1 MKLNRKKKPSE
12 PANLMIG
19 RISRRMTN
27 DIGMSPTDLMKIIS
41 CRSPSPKKRAIVPQ
55 FSTEKEN
62 SSKFLNE
69 SLLRSAM
76 SSSSAISNQESAA
89 GAMDPAMSDVATS
102 DNDPSRVQ
110 LRKIDNN
117 FFGGASRDA
126 AMSSGDATDFFVSV
140 VTLYSGGGL
149 EYHAHLVFQ
158 WQPCVRISNGVWFF
172 NGCCVFQPA
181 FGCCAHSKA
190 G

>member
-41 CRSPSPKKRAIVPQ
+41 SRSPSPKKRAGAQ

-69 SLLRSAM
+69 SLLRSAI
-76 SSSSAISNQESAA
+76 SSSISATSNEPA
-89 GAMDPAMSDVATS
+89 AMDSAQSSVATS
-102 DNDPSRVQ
+102 DNASPRVQ
-110 LRKIDNN
+110 LRKMDNN

-126 AMSSGDATDFFVSV
+126 AMSSGNFTSD
-140 VTLYSGGGL
+140 
-149 EYHAHLVFQ
+149 VFT
-158 WQPCVRISNGVWFF
+158 SYLLNLF
-172 NGCCVFQPA
+172 NP
-181 FGCCAHSKA
+181 
-190 G
+190 

>member
-76 SSSSAISNQESAA
+76 ASSSAISSQESAAA

-126 AMSSGDATDFFVSV
+126 VMSSGDATYFFVSV
-140 VTLYSGGGL
+140 VTLYGGG
-149 EYHAHLVFQ
+149 
-158 WQPCVRISNGVWFF
+158 
-172 NGCCVFQPA
+172 
-181 FGCCAHSKA
+181 
-190 G
+190 